1 MREFSL
7 KTWRIFWELLP
18 RDSDQRILSSASGR
32 GFILH
37 RFGRR
42 RGAVDQTFSLV
53 LCTEATVLEATRLG
67 LWAGMDEYI
76 YLPQLCYRLCL
87 GCGQSGPARIY
98 RWGVC
103 GQWCFKRFMERD
115 LFHLPKTDTRIA

>member
-1 MREFSL
+1 MRVFSL

-18 RDSDQRILSSASGR
+18 RDSDHRFLSGTSWW

-37 RFGRR
+37 RFGHR
-42 RGAVDQTFSLV
+42 RGAVDQAFPVV
-53 LCTEATVLEATRLG
+53 LRTAATLLETTGLG
-67 LWAGMDEYI
+67 LWASMDEYI
-76 YLPQLCYRLCL
+76 HLPQLRYRLCL
-87 GCGQSGPARIY
+87 GCRQFGPARIY
-98 RWGVC
+98 RWGGC